1 MSDPLDR
8 FIAAQADTYDG
19 ALAELT
25 AGRKR
30 SHWMWFTFP
39 QIAGLG
45 RSSTAIH
52 YAIADLDEAHA
63 YLAHPLLGSRYLA
76 CCAALLRHEGAD
88 ARAIMGEIDA
98 LKLRS
103 SLTLF
108 DAAGAA
114 PVVARTLAAF
124 FTAPDDATLR
134 LIEG

>member
-8 FIAAQADTYDG
+8 FIAAQADTYDR

-30 SHWMWFTFP
+30 SHWMWFIFP

-52 YAIADLDEAHA
+52 YAIADLDEERS
-63 YLAHPLLGSRYLA
+63 YLAHPLLGPRYLA
-76 CCAALLRHEGAD
+76 CCTALLRHEGED
-88 ARAIMGEIDA
+88 VRAIMDEIDA
-98 LKLRS
+98 MKLRS

-114 PVVARTLAAF
+114 PIVARALAAF
-124 FTAPDDATLR
+124 FAAPDAATLR
-134 LIEG
+134 LIGR